1 MKLSQYL
8 NEIEQSHSYISEGD
22 ELGLV
27 LNEELLIETS
37 VKNVIE
43 EHVLID
49 VDQYTYD
56 LLESAGL
63 LEDLT

>member
-8 NEIEQSHSYISEGD
+8 NEIEQSHCCISEGD

>member
-1 MKLSQYL
+1 VKLTQYL
-8 NEIEQSHSYISEGD
+8 EEIEQHHTSICEGD
-22 ELGLV
+22 EFGLV
-27 LNEELLIETS
+27 LNEEMLIETS

-63 LEDLT
+63 LEDLA